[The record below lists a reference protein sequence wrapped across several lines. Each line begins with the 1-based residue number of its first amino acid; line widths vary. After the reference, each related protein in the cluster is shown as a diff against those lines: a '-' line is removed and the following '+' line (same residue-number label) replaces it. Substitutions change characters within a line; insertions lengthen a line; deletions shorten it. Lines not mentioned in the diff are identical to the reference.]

1 MAGTIVLGYDGSL
14 GAQAALDQALALAQQ
29 FGDRVVVC
37 FGVAPPGNVGE
48 EYKEHKQAL
57 EELARQTTAEALER
71 ARAAGVEA
79 EVALVPERPAP
90 ALVDLAAERDARFIV
105 VGSYGEGPI
114 RGALLGSVP
123 HKLLQLSHT
132 PLVIVPARD

>member
-1 MAGTIVLGYDGSL
+1 M
-14 GAQAALDQALALAQQ
+14 LAKQ
-29 FGDRVVVC
+29 FGDRLVVC

-48 EYKEHKQAL
+48 EYKEHKHAL
-57 EELARQTTAEALER
+57 EELAQQATAAALER
-71 ARAAGVEA
+71 ARAEGVEA

-90 ALVDLAAERDARFIV
+90 ALADLAAERGARFIV
-105 VGSYGEGPI
+105 VGSYGEGPL